1 MQLGVY
7 SQLAALLADLLVLAN
22 LQMLASPLVLWQVV
36 DTIQSYYAWSKSI
49 SDEGNGMAFLTAFC
63 FTVDYW
69 LTFDTRA
76 KPLWCQAMI

>member
-7 SQLAALLADLLVLAN
+7 SQLAALLADLLDVAD

-36 DTIQSYYAWSKSI
+36 DTIQSYAWSKSI
-49 SDEGNGMAFLTAFC
+49 SDEGNGMAFLAAFG
-63 FTVDYW
+63 FTYW

-76 KPLWCQAMI
+76 KPLWCKARR

>member
-7 SQLAALLADLLVLAN
+7 SQLAALLADLLDVAD

-36 DTIQSYYAWSKSI
+36 DTIQSYAWSKSI
-49 SDEGNGMAFLTAFC
+49 SDEGNEMVFLAAFGFA
-63 FTVDYW
+63 VDCW

-76 KPLWCQAMI
+76 KPLWCQARR